1 MSRNLILKEVVKKLR
16 HLRKREYSRFPILE
30 GHPIAQ
36 QHGKEAVESVEIL
49 KKLSD
54 KDKKMKEF
62 RIYRWNPHKPNQK
75 PFLQSFFVHLPS
87 CGPMVCDFSL
97 LS

>member
-1 MSRNLILKEVVKKLR
+1 MSRNLIIKEGVKKLR
-16 HLRKREYSRFPILE
+16 HLRKEYSRFPILE

-36 QHGKEAVESVEIL
+36 QHGKEAVESVGIL
-49 KKLSD
+49 KKLCD

-62 RIYRWNPHKPNQK
+62 RIYRWNPDKPNQK

-87 CGPMVCDFSL
+87 CGPMDLGL
-97 LS
+97 LY